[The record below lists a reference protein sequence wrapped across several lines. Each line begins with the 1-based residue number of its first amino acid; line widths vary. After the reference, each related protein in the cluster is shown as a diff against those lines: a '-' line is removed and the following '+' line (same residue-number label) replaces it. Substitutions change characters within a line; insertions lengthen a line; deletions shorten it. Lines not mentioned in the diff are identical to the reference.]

1 MDFLTTIRADQ
12 WVEAPPELLGP
23 KMEGFRA
30 VADLSVSAAMIGAAG
45 RPRFVDDVE
54 RREFTVIAV

>member
-1 MDFLTTIRADQ
+1 MILDSRRWSQRERILAQRG
-12 WVEAPPELLGP
+12 ES
-23 KMEGFRA
+23 A

-54 RREFTVIAV
+54 RREFTVIDV